1 MEDSDII
8 ELYFERNETAISE
21 TDKKYG
27 KRLIRLSENITGNI
41 SDAEECVND
50 TYLTTWN
57 KIPPT
62 RPNHFYAFL
71 CKIARFL
78 SLDIYDKGK
87 AAKRSATVVELT
99 AEMYEMLPDKSLGE
113 GILPNAETLGGRIDA
128 FLRTLDEGTRS
139 IFVCRYF
146 YSEAVKDI
154 AKSTGMTQNRIS
166 GILFRTRKQLKE
178 YLEKTGGV
186 DL

>member
-1 MEDSDII
+1 MEDCDII
-8 ELYFERNETAISE
+8 ELYFDRSETAIAE

-27 KRLIRLSENITGNI
+27 KKLIRFSENITGNI

-62 RPNHFYAFL
+62 RPDHFYAFL

-78 SLDIYDKGK
+78 SLDLYDKRK
-87 AAKRSATVVELT
+87 AAKRSAVVVELT
-99 AEMYEMLPDKSLGE
+99 AEMYEMLPDRSFEDGF
-113 GILPNAETLGGRIDA
+113 IPNAETLGGRIDE
-128 FLRTLDEGTRS
+128 FLRTLDEGTRR

-146 YSEAVKDI
+146 YSEAVKNI
-154 AKSTGMTQNRIS
+154 AKSTGMTQNRVS

-178 YLEKTGGV
+178 YLERTGGEYR
-186 DL
+186 

>member
-1 MEDSDII
+1 MEDCDII
-8 ELYFERNETAISE
+8 ELYFDRNETAIAE

-27 KRLIRLSENITGNI
+27 KKLIRFSENITGNI

-62 RPNHFYAFL
+62 RPDHFYAFL

-78 SLDIYDKGK
+78 SLDLYDKRK
-87 AAKRSATVVELT
+87 AAKRSAVVVELT
-99 AEMYEMLPDKSLGE
+99 AEMYEMLPDRSFDDGF
-113 GILPNAETLGGRIDA
+113 IPNAETLGGRIDE
-128 FLRTLDEGTRS
+128 FLRTLDEGTRR

-146 YSEAVKDI
+146 YSEAVKNI
-154 AKSTGMTQNRIS
+154 AKSTGMTQNRVS

-178 YLEKTGGV
+178 YLERTGGEYR
-186 DL
+186 